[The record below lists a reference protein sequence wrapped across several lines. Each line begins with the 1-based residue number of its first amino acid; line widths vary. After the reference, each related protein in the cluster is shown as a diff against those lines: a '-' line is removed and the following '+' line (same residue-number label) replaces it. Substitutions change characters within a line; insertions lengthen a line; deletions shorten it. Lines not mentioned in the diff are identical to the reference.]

1 MVHHNNSEVVT
12 TYDQASAFKSA
23 FPNGV
28 SPPSHCP
35 NNGSFVTWLSGDN
48 FVSAALCL
56 RHQFTRVK
64 SVCPLLLVY
73 DDVGA
78 SLSSASHHRLAR
90 AFGAAQ
96 VIPISAIAANVSSS
110 KASTSST
117 AEGRRRL
124 YQNIQQTLPKLWIWA
139 LPAEH
144 YPLLA
149 YMDLDVL
156 VHENIDD
163 LFAMD
168 FTTQAAAVACPVSAW
183 YLGTSPR
190 FNAGVMLI
198 RPSLQVHERL
208 KSLSFFTHYPYN
220 GFVPRINKVVAP
232 DNSTKSWHQICAPD
246 VACQQPECLAA
257 SRLFPNATEP
267 FRECRYAYGGHMAYR
282 IETAC
287 SSKIGDQ
294 SIHNQVLR
302 NKGKHGSDWNGWT
315 AIGPMGI
322 NVDARRLTDL
332 SGARLIHFLGEPKP
346 WDPRALGSRIAAVA
360 VRAYLEICR
369 DQLPAGHAR

>member
-48 FVSAALCL
+48 FVIAPPCACGISSLK
-56 RHQFTRVK
+56 RGN
-64 SVCPLLLVY
+64 PLVRCC
-73 DDVGA
+73 
-78 SLSSASHHRLAR
+78 SSTMTLAHRSPPRRITLAR

-96 VIPISAIAANVSSS
+96 VIPISAIAANVSS

-232 DNSTKSWHQICAPD
+232 DNTTKSWHQICAPD

-322 NVDARRLTDL
+322 NADARRLTDL
-332 SGARLIHFLGEPKP
+332 SGARLIHFL
-346 WDPRALGSRIAAVA
+346 ASQSRGI
-360 VRAYLEICR
+360 
-369 DQLPAGHAR
+369 HARWEAESRPSPCARI